1 MDFQS
6 EDARKNEDAWC
17 DLYFNSTDCSDI
29 QADAQTAMSTVT
41 YTFLVAN
48 GILGV
53 VLIALL
59 CLALTML
66 EGIISTPIVRQSKQ
80 ANIPAW
86 LTLPTLGCLAGG
98 ATLAF
103 SPSSATIKETG
114 SEVFW
119 VGVAYISSSG
129 SFLVAALLGWFIS
142 GYSVLNSRDKQ
153 HKKIAVSLFI
163 TTIILTI
170 FFVGAIFAASVVF
183 SVDIVDYGI
192 NDDDRGQI
200 ACSVDTANSCTNC
213 FDKNDINNR
222 NEMRQCPEW
231 TDSDILKVLQ
241 TQLKQSA
248 TLAAIFLIYAFSA
261 LRFGFILRSHVSRY
275 QIEYV

>member
-1 MDFQS
+1 M
-6 EDARKNEDAWC
+6 
-17 DLYFNSTDCSDI
+17 
-29 QADAQTAMSTVT
+29 
-41 YTFLVAN
+41 
-48 GILGV
+48 
-53 VLIALL
+53 
-59 CLALTML
+59 
-66 EGIISTPIVRQSKQ
+66 
-80 ANIPAW
+80 
-86 LTLPTLGCLAGG
+86 
-98 ATLAF
+98 
-103 SPSSATIKETG
+103 
-114 SEVFW
+114 
-119 VGVAYISSSG
+119 AYISSSG

-170 FFVGAIFAASVVF
+170 FFVGAILAASVVF

>member
-80 ANIPAW
+80 A
-86 LTLPTLGCLAGG
+86 G
-98 ATLAF
+98 
-103 SPSSATIKETG
+103 
-114 SEVFW
+114 
-119 VGVAYISSSG
+119 
-129 SFLVAALLGWFIS
+129 
-142 GYSVLNSRDKQ
+142 
-153 HKKIAVSLFI
+153 
-163 TTIILTI
+163 
-170 FFVGAIFAASVVF
+170 
-183 SVDIVDYGI
+183 
-192 NDDDRGQI
+192 RGRTRRGR
-200 ACSVDTANSCTNC
+200 S
-213 FDKNDINNR
+213 
-222 NEMRQCPEW
+222 W
-231 TDSDILKVLQ
+231 T
-241 TQLKQSA
+241 
-248 TLAAIFLIYAFSA
+248 
-261 LRFGFILRSHVSRY
+261 RR
-275 QIEYV
+275 